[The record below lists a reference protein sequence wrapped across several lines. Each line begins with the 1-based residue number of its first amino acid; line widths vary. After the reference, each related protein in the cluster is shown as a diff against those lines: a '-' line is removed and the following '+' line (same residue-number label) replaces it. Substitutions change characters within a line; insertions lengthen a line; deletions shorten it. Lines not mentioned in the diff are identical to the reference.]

1 MNQKAKLGVSGAAA
15 GLVNGLFGGGG
26 GMVMAPLLTGWCG
39 LEQKRALATCVGVIL
54 PFCVLS
60 AAIYVLRGGFD
71 WLGGAPRG
79 ATPWFTQLCQLRC
92 QKMLIV
98 GERSLPYADSDLVQ
112 AQGITVGIVPHA
124 GHSMAWENPQGLAQL
139 IASHS

>member
-71 WLGGAPRG
+71 WLAALPYLIGGAASAVRWAG
-79 ATPWFTQLCQLRC
+79 CCSA
-92 QKMLIV
+92 
-98 GERSLPYADSDLVQ
+98 RSAPGCCGSSSPCSCCTA
-112 AQGITVGIVPHA
+112 A
-124 GHSMAWENPQGLAQL
+124 
-139 IASHS
+139 